1 MGLVARVEMG
11 SLSVAE
17 AVEAEMVKAG
27 AAGEAGEE
35 ELVDFVVQVVL
46 DPSYLLGSSTDCLFQ
61 TVHHG

>member
-27 AAGEAGEE
+27 AAGEE
-35 ELVDFVVQVVL
+35 ELVGFVAQVVFG
-46 DPSYLLGSSTDCLFQ
+46 PSYLLGSSTDCLFQ